1 MSPGVL
7 QRSRGVIGKDN
18 GCMLPPG
25 LCKGPGNEV
34 RGDRMFRQVPIE
46 AIGRF
51 VGTLLRLASV
61 CRQPSSPSCLSTL
74 GSRTSMILT

>member
-1 MSPGVL
+1 M
-7 QRSRGVIGKDN
+7 IGKDN
-18 GCMLPPG
+18 GCMLPG
-25 LCKGPGNEV
+25 LCKGNEV

-46 AIGRF
+46 AI

-74 GSRTSMILT
+74 GSLTSMILT